1 MTAPPDIKIIG
12 PQLTTRQGALFGVVD
27 IELVL
32 FSLIILLVM
41 AFIAKQVTIS
51 DISTGIIVGSSIG
64 LLVNIIAG
72 IPSRLVITTVDLNRS
87 RITKVL
93 SSLGYAEYQSSDCFA
108 PQRFR
113 ALQLPGQR
121 IALSQKEGHI
131 ELVGPTLMMRIVK
144 RRLCSCLR

>member
-1 MTAPPDIKIIG
+1 MTAPSDIKIVG
-12 PQLTTRQGALFGVVD
+12 PQFTTRQGALFGVVD
-27 IELVL
+27 IELIL
-32 FSLIILLVM
+32 FSLIIFLVM

-51 DISTGIIVGSSIG
+51 DISTGIIAGSSIG

-72 IPSRLVITTVDLNRS
+72 IPSRLIITTIDLNRS

-131 ELVGPTLMMRIVK
+131 ELIGPTLMMRIIK
-144 RRLCSCLR
+144 RRIYSCLC

>member
-1 MTAPPDIKIIG
+1 MTAPPDMKIVG

-32 FSLIILLVM
+32 FSLIILLIM
-41 AFIAKQVTIS
+41 AFIAEKVTIS

-64 LLVNIIAG
+64 LLMNIVAG

-93 SSLGYAEYQSSDCFA
+93 SSLGYAEFHSSDCFA

-121 IALSQKEGHI
+121 ISLSQKDGQI
-131 ELVGPTLMMRIVK
+131 ELVGPTLMMRIIK
-144 RRLCSCLR
+144 RRICSCSR